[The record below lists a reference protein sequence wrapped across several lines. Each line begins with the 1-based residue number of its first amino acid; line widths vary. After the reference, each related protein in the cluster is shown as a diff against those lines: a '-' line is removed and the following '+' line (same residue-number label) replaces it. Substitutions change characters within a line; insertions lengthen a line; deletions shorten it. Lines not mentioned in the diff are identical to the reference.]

1 MSESV
6 SRLRQD
12 LWRTYGAMAR
22 TLRTLQ
28 LEAPMVQGSL
38 YQLRRKCGKPNCR
51 CARGELH
58 ACWVLTRSESGKNRL
73 YSVPTAQ
80 RGRLRPLTREYRRW
94 QLARARLIKQSG
106 TLVALMDQ
114 LAEPRLRRWPA
125 PSPDEPGTG

>member
-1 MSESV
+1 MSEPV
-6 SRLRQD
+6 PRLRQE
-12 LWRTYGAMAR
+12 LWRTYQAMAR

-28 LEAPMVQGSL
+28 LQAPMVQGSL

-58 ACWVLTRSESGKNRL
+58 ACWVLTRSEAGKNRL
-73 YSVPTAQ
+73 YSVPAAQ

-94 QLARARLIKQSG
+94 QLARARLIRQSG

-125 PSPDEPGTG
+125 PSPDEPGTD

>member
-1 MSESV
+1 MSESA
-6 SRLRQD
+6 SRLRQE
-12 LWRTYGAMAR
+12 LWRTHQAMER

-28 LEAPMVQGSL
+28 LEGPMVQGSL

-73 YSVPTAQ
+73 YSVRADQ
-80 RGRLRPLTREYRRW
+80 RGLLRPLTREYRRW

-106 TLVALMDQ
+106 ILVTLMDQ
-114 LAEPRLRRWPA
+114 LAESRLRPWPTR
-125 PSPDEPGTG
+125 SPDERGTD